1 MDVPKPKE
9 IIVPVD
15 HADKD
20 DESGLVFDED
30 NNTINDPEVGDSQV
44 TIRYARRK
52 SCFKAGFGGSI
63 FCKYHLS
70 KWKDQT
76 SPDSELPPLQI
87 LRKHLSSFLQVKWTD
102 EPAMGNVLALMD
114 SIYTGKMPTS
124 ALSFIDLEF
133 NSYGEGSRNRH
144 MRCSWKYDYGL
155 LDFIWSRGFRS
166 NCSKWGLRRIG
177 LGIASYYGL
186 VLEKTTPFG
195 YFQQQGS
202 LNYTYSMGPTG

>member
-1 MDVPKPKE
+1 MLTRLCPSSATLGCDSTALRRMKKKLYLLKRCLACQAE
-9 IIVPVD
+9 
-15 HADKD
+15 
-20 DESGLVFDED
+20 FDLECVLKKYD
-30 NNTINDPEVGDSQV
+30 LEATSHDQICEK
-44 TIRYARRK
+44 K

-133 NSYGEGSRNRH
+133 NSHTG
-144 MRCSWKYDYGL
+144 K
-155 LDFIWSRGFRS
+155 
-166 NCSKWGLRRIG
+166 
-177 LGIASYYGL
+177 
-186 VLEKTTPFG
+186 VLEIGMCDAHGKMTMDCWTLYGAEAFEAIARNG
-195 YFQQQGS
+195 AKADRVGDRV
-202 LNYTYSMGPTG
+202 LKNLG